1 MRPLG
6 FWPARTLG
14 RSSLVTVAFL
24 FCAVG
29 PAFAEDVPIPEPK
42 PDAAKLKAA
51 QTPEETAP
59 TDEGSDDGTNAE
71 SEVSPSDPDGDR
83 PRAGSEEIEAAPA
96 VASRPSEGDSLNS
109 EPATGD
115 VPLPSARPD
124 PPAAPIDPPA
134 PSEPTGSKA
143 RDTRALGAVPNRSEK
158 PDITPSAA
166 VRAAR
171 AVAASLACEDILRER
186 GIEFE
191 VRPSISEDRCGVL
204 RPVAITKLSSGI
216 TVEPATALWCPTVLA
231 LDDWTTQ
238 TLLPAAKT
246 FEPDHA
252 LSGLHQVSTYV
263 CRDRGS
269 GRKISEHAR
278 GSAIDIGAF
287 IFDDGERPIA
297 PRKEGSE
304 GEAFQ
309 KAAHEGAC
317 GPFSTVL
324 GPGADADHANHFH
337 LDLASR
343 SNGPFCQ

>member
-1 MRPLG
+1 M
-6 FWPARTLG
+6 
-14 RSSLVTVAFL
+14 TVAFIL
-24 FCAVG
+24 CAFA

-42 PDAAKLKAA
+42 PDAAKLEAA
-51 QTPEETAP
+51 QTSETAAP
-59 TDEGSDDGTNAE
+59 TDEGSDDAVKPE
-71 SEVSPSDPDGDR
+71 SGEASPSGPDGDR
-83 PRAGSEEIEAAPA
+83 PRAAGEQAEPA
-96 VASRPSEGDSLNS
+96 TADASRPSEGDPLNS
-109 EPATGD
+109 EPAEGD

-124 PPAAPIDPPA
+124 PSAAPIDPPA

-186 GIEFE
+186 GIEFD

-204 RPVAITKLSSGI
+204 RPVAVTKLSSGI

-231 LDDWTTQ
+231 LDDWTRQ

-252 LSGLHQVSTYV
+252 LTGLRQVSTYV

-269 GRKISEHAR
+269 GQKISEHAR

-287 IFDDGERPIA
+287 IFDDGERSVS
-297 PRKEGSE
+297 PRQKGSE

-337 LDLASR
+337 LDLAAR